1 MHFSASCAKLSLDNY
16 FNAFL
21 SIFRK
26 SDISALIIR
35 HSNRYQIS
43 VGVLRNSSLLACGF
57 TNHNMNDI
65 RDNGTTTLNHCKAW
79 NENSHTKTYN
89 PLNWGRS
96 RFLRGYNTIAICY
109 IPFSS
114 NTMTYIQRAVKTNTE

>member
-1 MHFSASCAKLSLDNY
+1 MHFSASRAELSLDNY

-26 SDISALIIR
+26 SGISALVIR
-35 HSNRYQIS
+35 HSNRYQIR
-43 VGVLRNSSLLACGF
+43 VGDLQNSSLPACGF

-79 NENSHTKTYN
+79 NENSHTETYN
-89 PLNWGRS
+89 LLN
-96 RFLRGYNTIAICY
+96 
-109 IPFSS
+109 
-114 NTMTYIQRAVKTNTE
+114 